1 MTRSIELTS
10 FLLVLTFGLILP
22 ARARADEPASNIGS
36 RLQLFLDTSLIE
48 SLDGVR
54 LQMHPPDRREVVFR
68 FDAPWEGPQSA
79 YVSVL
84 KDGKRFR
91 MYYRGGGDQTVEHVC
106 LAASDDG
113 VNWVRP
119 ELGLYEFRK
128 SRKNNVVY
136 KPKEKSYREAHNFA
150 PFIDANP
157 AAKPE
162 QRYKAVGLGRI
173 YDAQGNGFRTL
184 NALVSPDGIRW
195 TKLRDEP
202 VMTDGSF
209 DSLNTVFWDTR
220 LRKYVCYLRAG
231 RDGKRA
237 IRRCTSDDFLN
248 WSEPEWI
255 ECGDGAPLEQFYTNG
270 IVQYFREPGVYVGL
284 PMRFVPE
291 RKTVGA
297 DGRNVDGLSDAVLIS
312 SQDGLNFDRTF
323 MEAYIRPGRHPMN
336 WGSAHGNNTPAWGI
350 LPTAEGELSIY
361 WAEHY
366 GGGNPRLVRGVV
378 RTDGFASANAGYA
391 PGRLV
396 TRRLVFRGSR
406 LVLNYATSAV
416 GSVRVEVQNGA
427 GKPLPGFTLDECDE
441 VYGDE
446 LERTVKWKGRA
457 DLNKLAGQVVRLRVD
472 MRDADIYSLRFAE

>member
-1 MTRSIELTS
+1 MVRPTAPTLSLLIAALASLLT
-10 FLLVLTFGLILP
+10 
-22 ARARADEPASNIGS
+22 ARANADEPPRDIGS
-36 RLQLFLDTSLIE
+36 RLQLFLDASLIE
-48 SLDGVR
+48 SMHGLR
-54 LQMHPPDRREVVFR
+54 LRPHPPERREVVFR
-68 FDAPWEGPQSA
+68 FDALWEGPQSA
-79 YVSVL
+79 YVCVL
-84 KDGKRFR
+84 KDGQRFR

-106 LAASDDG
+106 LAESDDG

-119 ELGLYEFRK
+119 EMGLYEFRK

-184 NALVSPDGIRW
+184 NALASPDGIHW

-237 IRRCTSDDFLN
+237 IQRCTSDDFLT
-248 WSEPEWI
+248 WSKPQWI
-255 ECGDGAPLEQFYTNG
+255 EYGDAPLEQFYTNG
-270 IVQYFREPGVYVGL
+270 IVQYVREPSVYIGM

-312 SQDGLNFDRTF
+312 SRDGLNFDRTF
-323 MEAYIRPGRHPMN
+323 MEAYIRPGRDPLN

-366 GGGNPRLVRGVV
+366 GGAAPRLVRGVV
-378 RTDGFASANAGYA
+378 RTDGFASVNAGYA
-391 PGRLV
+391 PGRFV
-396 TRRLVFRGSR
+396 TRPLLFQGSR

-416 GSVRVEVQNGA
+416 GSVRVEIQDAA
-427 GKPLPGFTLDECDE
+427 GKPLPGCSLDECDE
-441 VYGDE
+441 IYGDE
-446 LERTVKWKGRA
+446 LERTVKWNGRA
-457 DLNKLAGQVVRLRVD
+457 DVGKLAGQVVRLRVD
-472 MRDADIYSLRFAE
+472 MRDADIYSLRFTE